1 MTDRYLEI
9 KKRILDFA
17 ENNCNIKA
25 VVAIGSSTRS
35 EVKADEFSDLDLI
48 IATENTDEW
57 LYGDIPNKF
66 GDVKISFVEPTL
78 GGGNERRIL
87 YDNSLDVD
95 MIVFTPEQ
103 FTNAINE
110 GVAGWVCN
118 RGYTV
123 LYDTMNFEKLMSDNI
138 IHEIKREVMTENEY
152 TNMVNNFCFH
162 VVWASKKV
170 LRGELWTA
178 KMCID
183 SYLKNHLLRLIEAYT
198 ISKYKT
204 DVWHDGRFLD
214 RWADDSIKE
223 VLTKCFA
230 HYEKDDMISALCET
244 YKLFSRLSKE
254 MAEICCYI
262 FPETAVNYA
271 GELFSEYFDK

>member
-1 MTDRYLEI
+1 MIDRYFEI

-17 ENNCNIKA
+17 EKDDTVKA

-48 IATENTDEW
+48 IATENTEEW

-78 GGGNERRIL
+78 GGGKERRIL

-95 MIVFTPEQ
+95 LIVLTPEL
-103 FTNAINE
+103 FINAINE

-118 RGYTV
+118 RGYTI
-123 LYDTMNFEKLMSDNI
+123 LYDTMNFESLMSDNI
-138 IHEIKREVMTENEY
+138 IHEIKREVMSENEY
-152 TNMVNNFCFH
+152 INLVNDFCFH
-162 VVWASKKV
+162 VVWASKKI

-183 SYLKNHLLRLIEAYT
+183 AYLKNHLLKLIEAYT

-214 RWADDSIKE
+214 RWADDSIKK

-230 HYEKDDMISALCET
+230 HYEKDDMISALYET

-254 MAEICCYI
+254 TAEICGYI